1 MLEFDLKDKSIPK
14 WLIKKDLSSDVIL
27 SSRARIA
34 RNIKGYSYLHKM
46 KDEDREEIINIAN
59 DAIKNINSLPD
70 TLIYVKL
77 NSQSQKF
84 RKFLKER
91 FLATDYLL
99 QGKNKEVIF
108 DKNEN
113 INIMINEE
121 DHIRLQ
127 AIYPDLNI
135 KKAYNK
141 ILRIERELENYI
153 DFDFNT
159 ELGYLTSCPTN
170 VGTGLRVS
178 VMLHLPALVLSH
190 RIKEITDNLIESG
203 FAIRGFYGEGT
214 KFSGDLYQISN
225 QTTLGVT
232 EKEIIDKVENIVLQ
246 IEKLEIGER
255 KKLFKNKK
263 IYDKI
268 IKSYLLL
275 KNAYSIS
282 LEESMEHLS
291 LLRLG
296 EALNYIKIP
305 DKRNFNK
312 LLIMMQPMH
321 LIYLDNIKIE
331 AIDRSIEN
339 KLRANL
345 IKKFMQKGKVC
356 LKNLLPEHNRL

>member
-1 MLEFDLKDKSIPK
+1 MLEFDIRDKSIPK
-14 WLIKKDLSSDVIL
+14 WLIKNDLSSDVIL

-46 KDEDREEIINIAN
+46 NDKDREKIIDIINNAM
-59 DAIKNINSLPD
+59 KKINSLPD

-84 RKFLKER
+84 KNFLKER
-91 FLATDYLL
+91 FLVTDYLL
-99 QGKNKEVIF
+99 AGKNKEIIF

-121 DHIRLQ
+121 DHLRIQ

-141 ILRIERELENYI
+141 IHKIEKELENYI
-153 DFDFNT
+153 DFDFSPD
-159 ELGYLTSCPTN
+159 LGYLTSCPTN
-170 VGTGLRVS
+170 IGTGLRVS
-178 VMLHLPALVLSH
+178 MMIHLPALVSSH
-190 RIKEITDNLIESG
+190 EIKGIIDNLIESG

-225 QTTLGVT
+225 QTTLGIT
-232 EKEIIDKVENIVLQ
+232 ENEIIEKVKNIVLQ
-246 IEKLEIGER
+246 IEKLEIAER
-255 KKLFKNKK
+255 KKISKNKN

-291 LLRLG
+291 YLRLG
-296 EALNYIKIP
+296 EGLDYIKIP

-312 LLIMMQPMH
+312 LLIMMQPVH
-321 LIYLDNIKIE
+321 LIYLNNIKMGE
-331 AIDRSIEN
+331 IDKNIIN

-345 IKKFMQKGKVC
+345 IKNFLQKGKVC
-356 LKNLLPEHNRL
+356 MKDLLQEHNRI